1 MTLRTCIFDAYGTL
15 FDVAGAA
22 RQAASTTGGQALAQS
37 WPQLAERWRAK
48 QLEYTWLRAIT
59 GAHTDFWQVTQD
71 SLDWSLEALKLSG
84 DEALRSQLLD
94 LYRTLPAYPEVPALL
109 QTLNDMGVR
118 CAILS
123 NGSLPMLEDAVNS
136 AGIAHLLD
144 SLISVEEAGVYKP
157 DYAVY
162 DLVGAHYDTNP
173 LDVLFVS
180 SNGWDAAGAAG
191 YGFNTLWVNRMGVP
205 VDRMPWRPRFIS
217 NDLTIITELLEK
229 SDAPL

>member
-1 MTLRTCIFDAYGTL
+1 MTVRTCIFDAYGTL

-22 RQAASTTGGQALAQS
+22 RQAATTSGGQALAQS

-84 DEALRSQLLD
+84 DDDLRRQLLD

-109 QTLNDMGVR
+109 QALNDKGVR

-144 SLISVEEAGVYKP
+144 SLISVEEAGVFKP

-162 DLVGAHYDTNP
+162 DLVGARYDTQP
-173 LDVLFVS
+173 DEVLFIS

-217 NDLTIITELLEK
+217 TDLTIITELLEK
-229 SDAPL
+229 TDAPL